1 MAHAPSSSDS
11 WANFSREIGS
21 TIQRLRV
28 ARGLSQER
36 VAYQAGLSRYTFQK
50 LEKGESRPGSPANPT
65 IQTLLAISQ
74 VLEVQLDDLLPRLAP
89 DLTVR

>member
-50 LEKGESRPGSPANPT
+50 LEKGESRPGSPTNPT